1 MIKTKRTTAFLISLL
16 VCTGNLLAQK
26 VPKLTANS
34 VEAVLAAMT
43 LEEKATLLAGSAAT
57 TRTIPDAAGYSAPI
71 ARLGIPATVFSDGPA
86 GLRIRPLRDND
97 QATYYCTGFPC
108 GVLLASSWDTRLV
121 SEIGRA
127 MGNEVKEYGVDVLL
141 GPGVNILRNPLNG
154 RNFEYYSED
163 PILAGK
169 LGASMVNGLQ
179 SMGIGA
185 CVKHFA
191 ANNQE
196 KNRGA
201 NDARVSQRALREIY
215 LKPFEICVRESNP
228 WTIMSSYNRLN
239 GEYTQE
245 NFDLL
250 TLILRNDWLYKGM
263 VMTDWSDP
271 KNTSKQVHA
280 GNDLMMPGFKSQSD
294 QLIADVK
301 SGKLVE
307 KEVDACVRRML
318 EYIVKTPSF
327 KSYSYSNKP
336 DLKEH
341 ARLARLSGGE
351 GMVLLKNDAATLPL
365 KNTKQTISLFGATSY
380 QSIAGGT
387 GSGNVNKPYIVDIS
401 KGLENAG
408 FTLDPLLNRIYTDY
422 KTYQNVKMTQDP
434 DQNGWPFI
442 SYRRPALPEM
452 EMDKALAERQ
462 AAVTDLAIITLG
474 RNSGEGTDRTVEGD
488 FNLTPS
494 EENVLTSVCDAFHAK
509 HKKVVVVL
517 NIGSTIETASWK
529 KLPDAVVVAWIPGME
544 VGNAVADVLTG
555 KTSPSGR
562 LPMTFPVNY
571 SDIPSSKNFPV
582 EGISQSGK
590 DVDYTNYEED
600 IWVGYRY
607 FSTAKKEVSYPF
619 GYGLSYTTFS
629 YANARLTQHNGQWQ
643 ASVRLTNTGK
653 EAGKEVVQL
662 YIKAPAGDLKKPACE
677 LKAFAKSRMLA
688 PGESQVVVMTFNT
701 SDLASYHET
710 VSSWIADK
718 GIYTAFF
725 ASSVADVHQQ
735 IPFKLAKTWQQKTT
749 NALAPKVTIN
759 RLAF

>member
-1 MIKTKRTTAFLISLL
+1 MIKIKRSTAFLISLL
-16 VCTGNLLAQK
+16 VCTGNMLAQK
-26 VPKLTANS
+26 APQLTVNT
-34 VEAVLAAMT
+34 VEEVLAAMT

-57 TRTIPDAAGYSAPI
+57 TRTIPDAAGYTAPI

-97 QATYYCTGFPC
+97 QATYFCTGFPC

-163 PILAGK
+163 PVLAGK

-239 GEYTQE
+239 GDYTQE
-245 NFDLL
+245 NVDLL
-250 TLILRNDWLYKGM
+250 TLVLRNDWLYKGM

-301 SGKLVE
+301 SGKLAE
-307 KEVDACVRRML
+307 KEVDVCVRRML
-318 EYIVKTPSF
+318 EYIVKTLSF
-327 KSYSYSNKP
+327 KNDPYSNKP

-351 GMVLLKNDAATLPL
+351 GMVLLKNDEATLPL
-365 KNTKQTISLFGATSY
+365 TNTKQTISLFGATSY
-380 QSIAGGT
+380 QSVAGGT

-422 KTYQNVKMTQDP
+422 KTYQNVRMTQDL

-442 SYRRPALPEM
+442 SYRRPTLPEM

-462 AAVTDLAIITLG
+462 AAVTDLAIVTLG

-494 EENVLTSVCDAFHAK
+494 EENVLTLVCDAFHAK

-517 NIGSTIETASWK
+517 NIGSAIETASWK
-529 KLPDAVVVAWIPGME
+529 KLPDAVIVAWIPGME

-653 EAGKEVVQL
+653 IAGKEVVQL

-677 LKAFAKSRMLA
+677 LKAFAKSKMLA

-710 VSSWIADK
+710 ASSWIADK

-749 NALAPKVTIN
+749 NALAPKAKIN
-759 RLAF
+759 RLEF

>member
-16 VCTGNLLAQK
+16 ACTGNLLAQK

-34 VEAVLAAMT
+34 VEEVLAAMT

-57 TRTIPDAAGYSAPI
+57 TRTIPDAAGYTAPI

-239 GEYTQE
+239 GDYTQE

-301 SGKLVE
+301 NGKLAE

-327 KSYSYSNKP
+327 KSYPYSNKP

-341 ARLARLSGGE
+341 ACIARLSGGE

-422 KTYQNVKMTQDP
+422 KTYKNVKMTQDP

-494 EENVLTSVCDAFHAK
+494 EENLLTSVCDAFHAK

-529 KLPDAVVVAWIPGME
+529 KLPDAVIVAWIPGME
-544 VGNAVADVLTG
+544 IGNAVADVLTG

-582 EGISQSGK
+582 EGISQTGK

-710 VSSWIADK
+710 ASSWIADK

>member
-1 MIKTKRTTAFLISLL
+1 MAIIKKSLAFIVFILSCVSGLNAKNPPQL
-16 VCTGNLLAQK
+16 GV
-26 VPKLTANS
+26 NS
-34 VEAVLAAMT
+34 IDEVLASMT
-43 LEEKATLLAGSAAT
+43 LEEKATLLAGSGAT
-57 TRTIPDAAGYSAPI
+57 TRTIPDAAGYTAPI
-71 ARLGIPATVFSDGPA
+71 PRLGIPATVFSDGPA

-97 QATYYCTGFPC
+97 PATYFCTGFPC
-108 GVLLASSWDTRLV
+108 GVLLASSWDTQLV

-154 RNFEYYSED
+154 RNFEYFSED
-163 PILAGK
+163 PLQAGK
-169 LGASMVNGLQ
+169 LGAAMVKGLQ

-201 NDARVSQRALREIY
+201 NDAHISQRALREIY
-215 LKPFEICVRESNP
+215 LKPFEICVKESNP

-239 GEYTQE
+239 GDYTQE

-250 TLILRNDWLYKGM
+250 TLVLRNDWLYKGM

-280 GNDLMMPGFKSQSD
+280 GNDLMMPGYKSQSD
-294 QLIADVK
+294 QLVADAK
-301 SGKLVE
+301 SGKLAE
-307 KEVDACVRRML
+307 KDVDACVRRML

-327 KSYSYSNKP
+327 KNYQYSNKP

-341 ARLARLSGGE
+341 ARITRISGGE

-365 KNTKQTISLFGATSY
+365 NNPKQTISLFGATSY

-408 FTLDPLLNRIYTDY
+408 FALDPLLNRIYTDY
-422 KTYQNVKMTQDP
+422 RTYQNVKMTQDL

-442 SYRRPALPEM
+442 SYRRPTLPEM

-462 AAVTDLAIITLG
+462 AAVTDLAVVTLG
-474 RNSGEGTDRTVEGD
+474 RNSGEGTDRTIEGD
-488 FNLTPS
+488 FNLTQT
-494 EENVLTSVCDAFHAK
+494 EESLLKSVCDAFHAK

-517 NIGSTIETASWK
+517 NIGSAIETASWK
-529 KLPDAVVVAWIPGME
+529 NLPDAVVVAWIPGME

-555 KTSPSGR
+555 KTNPSGR

-571 SDIPSSKNFPV
+571 SDLPSSKNFPV

-590 DVDYTNYEED
+590 NVDYTDYEED

-629 YANARLTQHNGQWQ
+629 YANAKLAQGNGQWK
-643 ASVRLTNTGK
+643 ATVKLTNTGNCP
-653 EAGKEVVQL
+653 GKEVVQL
-662 YIKAPAGDLKKPACE
+662 YIKAPASDIKKPACE
-677 LKAFAKSRMLA
+677 LKAFAKTKLLA
-688 PGESQVVVMTFNT
+688 PGESQVVTMTFNV
-701 SDLASYHET
+701 SDLASYHESS
-710 VSSWIADK
+710 SSWVADK
-718 GIYTAFF
+718 GSYTAFF
-725 ASSVADVHQQ
+725 AASVADVRQHVS
-735 IPFKLAKTWQQKTT
+735 FKLAKTWMQKTT
-749 NALAPKVTIN
+749 NALAPKVKIN
-759 RLAF
+759 RLEF

>member
-1 MIKTKRTTAFLISLL
+1 
-16 VCTGNLLAQK
+16 
-26 VPKLTANS
+26 
-34 VEAVLAAMT
+34 MT

-341 ARLARLSGGE
+341 ENNLSDSIGPSCQLE
-351 GMVLLKNDAATLPL
+351 YDSHRK
-365 KNTKQTISLFGATSY
+365 SGA
-380 QSIAGGT
+380 G
-387 GSGNVNKPYIVDIS
+387 
-401 KGLENAG
+401 
-408 FTLDPLLNRIYTDY
+408 
-422 KTYQNVKMTQDP
+422 
-434 DQNGWPFI
+434 
-442 SYRRPALPEM
+442 RRS
-452 EMDKALAERQ
+452 RS
-462 AAVTDLAIITLG
+462 
-474 RNSGEGTDRTVEGD
+474 N
-488 FNLTPS
+488 
-494 EENVLTSVCDAFHAK
+494 
-509 HKKVVVVL
+509 
-517 NIGSTIETASWK
+517 
-529 KLPDAVVVAWIPGME
+529 
-544 VGNAVADVLTG
+544 
-555 KTSPSGR
+555 
-562 LPMTFPVNY
+562 
-571 SDIPSSKNFPV
+571 
-582 EGISQSGK
+582 
-590 DVDYTNYEED
+590 
-600 IWVGYRY
+600 GYRG
-607 FSTAKKEVSYPF
+607 KL
-619 GYGLSYTTFS
+619 GL
-629 YANARLTQHNGQWQ
+629 RPDG
-643 ASVRLTNTGK
+643 
-653 EAGKEVVQL
+653 
-662 YIKAPAGDLKKPACE
+662 
-677 LKAFAKSRMLA
+677 
-688 PGESQVVVMTFNT
+688 
-701 SDLASYHET
+701 
-710 VSSWIADK
+710 
-718 GIYTAFF
+718 
-725 ASSVADVHQQ
+725 
-735 IPFKLAKTWQQKTT
+735 
-749 NALAPKVTIN
+749 
-759 RLAF
+759 